1 MNGFKPK
8 KVEYVYIGKNTTDGA
23 GVKLKRIFGGHE
35 SAVRTDP
42 FLLLDHFGSDKP
54 EEYLSGFPWHP
65 HRGIETV
72 TYLLEGKVEH
82 QDSEGN
88 RGTIF
93 PSDIQWMS
101 AASGIFH
108 QEMPKPLDDKDP
120 RELLQATGMTTSSV
134 GFQLWINMPART
146 KMSTPM
152 YNDIK
157 GKTTP
162 VVENGNG
169 SSVKIV
175 AGEYLGTQG
184 SLKGRAEIDP
194 AYLDVRME
202 SESEFTFRV
211 KAGYTSIVYSIAGEV
226 LLNTSGDRLQPGSA
240 AVFSSEG
247 EMVSVFT
254 KENSGRFILLSGKP
268 LREPIYWYG
277 PMVMNSREQINQA
290 IMDLQNDTFIR
301 DKNPIFQ

>member
-1 MNGFKPK
+1 MKDIKSKN
-8 KVEYVYIGKNTTDGA
+8 VEYIYAGTTTTDGA

-42 FLLLDHFGSDKP
+42 FLLLDHFGSNKP

-88 RGTIF
+88 RGTIY

-120 RELLQATGMTTSSV
+120 KELLRTTGMTTSSV
-134 GFQLWINMPART
+134 GFQLWINMPAKI

-152 YNDIK
+152 YNGIQ

-162 VVENGNG
+162 VVDDGNG
-169 SSVKIV
+169 STVKIV
-175 AGEYLGTQG
+175 AGEYLGTGG
-184 SLKGRAEIDP
+184 SLKGRSEVDP
-194 AYLDVRME
+194 TYLDVRMDRE
-202 SESEFTFRV
+202 TEFTFPV
-211 KAGYTSIVYSIAGEV
+211 KTGYTSIIYSIAGEV
-226 LLNTSGDRLQPGSA
+226 MTGSTGEKLLPGSA
-240 AVFSSEG
+240 AVFG
-247 EMVSVFT
+247 NDGDTVSVSSRDS
-254 KENSGRFILLSGKP
+254 SGRFIFLSGKP

-277 PMVMNSREQINQA
+277 PIVMNTREQINEA
-290 IMDLQNDTFIR
+290 LRDLQSGSFIR

>member
-1 MNGFKPK
+1 MAGFKPK
-8 KVEYVYIGKNTTDGA
+8 KVEYVYIGQNTTDGA
-23 GVKLKRIFGGHE
+23 GVKLKRIFGGYE

-162 VVENGNG
+162 VVENGSG
-169 SSVKIV
+169 SRVKIV

-194 AYLDVRME
+194 TYLDVRME
-202 SESEFTFRV
+202 SESEFTFPV
-211 KAGYTSIVYSIAGEV
+211 KAGYTSIAYSIVGEV
-226 LLNTSGDRLQPGSA
+226 FMNASGDRLEPGSA
-240 AVFSSEG
+240 AVFSTDG
-247 EMVSVFT
+247 DTVSIFT
-254 KENSGRFILLSGKP
+254 KENGGRFILLSGKP
-268 LREPIYWYG
+268 LREPVYWYG

-290 IMDLQNDTFIR
+290 IMDLQNGTFIR

>member
-1 MNGFKPK
+1 MDGFKPK
-8 KVEYVYIGKNTTDGA
+8 KVDYVYVGKNTTDGA

-35 SAVRTDP
+35 SAIRTDP

-162 VVENGNG
+162 VVEDGNG

-194 AYLDVRME
+194 TYLDVRME

-211 KAGYTSIVYSIAGEV
+211 KTGYTSIVYSIAGEV
-226 LLNTSGDRLQPGSA
+226 LLNTSRDRLQPGSA

-290 IMDLQNDTFIR
+290 IMDLQNNTFIR